1 LISKP
6 ATQTDVAKAAEV
18 STATVSRV
26 LNQPDSV
33 KPAVRKRVRNAI
45 AQLNYVADA
54 AARALAS
61 KRSGTIGAVIPTL
74 SNAIFADGIEAFE
87 STLNAANLS
96 LMLTT
101 FGYDQQQEL
110 AQVRTLIERGV
121 DAILLVGLSH
131 DPVVYQLLGQRN
143 IPFVETW
150 AFRDNPNYPCVGF
163 NNSTAALQAPQ
174 YLLDLGHRDFAVISG
189 IAKDNDRVQDRL
201 ASMQAL
207 FTQYGICL
215 AEESIKQCPFDIE
228 AGRQACHQLMSQNN
242 PPTAIICT
250 NDVLAIGA
258 LLECQATGISVP
270 GQVSIAGF
278 DDLPLSA
285 NLTPGL
291 TTMHIPFKDMGE
303 QAAQYLIKKLA
314 GNNPIANTEL
324 DVQLIVRQSTGPV
337 RGGTSSN

>member
-1 LISKP
+1 MISKP

-33 KPAVRKRVRNAI
+33 KPAVRERVLNAI

-101 FGYDQQQEL
+101 FAYDPQQEL

-121 DAILLVGLSH
+121 DAILLVGLKH
-131 DPVVYQLLGQRN
+131 DPLIYQLLAQRN

-150 AFRDNPNYPCVGF
+150 AYRDDPNYPCVGF
-163 NNSTAALQAPQ
+163 DNSKAALQAPQ

-189 IAKDNDRVQDRL
+189 VAKDNDRVQDRL

-207 FTQYGICL
+207 FTEHGIHL
-215 AEESIKQCPFDIE
+215 DEENIKQCPFDIA
-228 AGRQACHQLMSQNN
+228 AGRLACRQLMSQDI

-258 LLECQATGISVP
+258 LLECQATGIAVP
-270 GQVSIAGF
+270 EQVSITGF

-285 NLTPGL
+285 NLTPAL
-291 TTMHIPFKDMGE
+291 TTLHIPFKSMGE
-303 QAAQYLIKKLA
+303 QAAHYLVEKLA
-314 GNNPIANTEL
+314 GNKPNANTEV
-324 DVQLIVRQSTGPV
+324 DVQLIVRQSTGPAHKHSV
-337 RGGTSSN
+337 N

>member
-1 LISKP
+1 MTKA
-6 ATQTDVAKAAEV
+6 ATQSDVAKAAQV

-33 KPAVRKRVRNAI
+33 KPAVRKRV
-45 AQLNYVADA
+45 QQVMSELNYVADA

-87 STLNAANLS
+87 STLNDANLS

-101 FGYDQQQEL
+101 FGYDPQQEL
-110 AQVRTLIERGV
+110 AQVRSLIERGV
-121 DAILLVGLSH
+121 DAILLVGLKH
-131 DPVVYQLLGQRN
+131 DPLVYQLLAQRD

-150 AFRDNPNYPCVGF
+150 AYRDDPNYPCVGF
-163 NNSTAALQAPQ
+163 DNAKTALQAPQ
-174 YLLDLGHRDFAVISG
+174 YLLNLGHREFAVISG

-201 ASMQAL
+201 ASMHQL
-207 FTQYGICL
+207 F
-215 AEESIKQCPFDIE
+215 AEHEIHLDSSRIKECPFDIQ
-228 AGRQACHQLMSQNN
+228 AGRQACRQLMSQTT

-258 LLECQATGISVP
+258 LLECQSSGISVP
-270 GQVSIAGF
+270 RQISITGF

-285 NLTPGL
+285 NLTPSL
-291 TTMHIPFKDMGE
+291 TTMHIPFKSMGE
-303 QAAQYLIKKLA
+303 QAAQFLIQQLA
-314 GNNPIANTEL
+314 GNTPTRNTEVEVSL
-324 DVQLIVRQSTGPV
+324 VVRDSTAAPCQQV
-337 RGGTSSN
+337 IN

>member
-1 LISKP
+1 MTTKP

-33 KPAVRKRVRNAI
+33 RPAVRDRVLGVI
-45 AQLNYVADA
+45 KELNYVADA
-54 AARALAS
+54 AARSLAS

-87 STLNAANLS
+87 NKLNAANLS

-101 FGYDQQQEL
+101 FGYDPQLEL
-110 AQVRTLIERGV
+110 AQVRTLIERGT
-121 DAILLVGLSH
+121 DAILLVGLKH
-131 DPVVYQLLGQRN
+131 DPLIYELLNQRN

-150 AFRDNPNYPCVGF
+150 AYRDDPNYPCVGF
-163 NNSTAALQAPQ
+163 DNSKAAKQAPQ
-174 YLLDLGHRDFAVISG
+174 YLLDLGHRHFAVISG

-207 FTQYGICL
+207 FSEHGLNL
-215 AEESIKQCPFDIE
+215 AETNIKQCPFDIE
-228 AGRQACHQLMSQNN
+228 AGRQACRQLMSQDV

-258 LLECQATGISVP
+258 LLECQATGIAVP
-270 GQVSIAGF
+270 AQVSITGF

-285 NLTPGL
+285 NLTPAL
-291 TTMHIPFKDMGE
+291 STMHIPFKSMGE
-303 QAAQYLIKKLA
+303 QAAQYLIDQLA
-314 GNNPIANTEL
+314 GNNPTANTE
-324 DVQLIVRQSTGPV
+324 VEVKLIVRQSTGPAHH
-337 RGGTSSN
+337 